1 MLYGTNEDYD
11 DYCFKL
17 RSEES
22 ASRFEAARLK
32 EMKEKDQ
39 EIQRLKL
46 RVNDLIAQIN
56 VLKNAS
62 RSTVAHSG

>member
-1 MLYGTNEDYD
+1 MLDGTNEDYD

-22 ASRFEAARLK
+22 ASRLEAARLK
-32 EMKEKDQ
+32 EMNEKDQ
-39 EIQRLKL
+39 EIKRLKL

-56 VLKNAS
+56 ILKSAS
-62 RSTVAHSG
+62 RSTMAHSG

>member
-22 ASRFEAARLK
+22 ARRLEAERLK
-32 EMKEKDQ
+32 KMKEKDQ